1 MLAGLGSLTA
11 FSVLKRDG
19 EKLRE
24 RFDSSKTVER
34 EMERFKERMEKIKT
48 PEQLLKDRKALETV
62 LTSFQL
68 DTEIGKTGIL
78 RKLMTEDP
86 KADGSLAQRLA
97 DPRYRRFAEAMTNF
111 PAGSTTAKP
120 DVAAEWKVQPSKNK
134 ELMASI
140 ESNYKLIK
148 FERDTGQGNT
158 GLQEALYFR
167 RNIQQVTSIPQ
178 LMSDR
183 ALAYVARVGLGLSEK
198 FALLDYEKQR
208 DIFKDRLDLD
218 KLKDP
223 KELDKF
229 IQRFLVNAGG
239 ANGGG
244 STQANAALSIMGG
257 GGGMESII
265 GSRVS
270 LRV

>member
-34 EMERFKERMEKIKT
+34 DMEQFKERMEKIKT

-111 PAGSTTAKP
+111 PVGSTTAKP
-120 DVAAEWKVQPSKNK
+120 DVTAEWKVQPSKNK
-134 ELMASI
+134 DLMASI

-148 FERDTGQGNT
+148 FERDTGQGNA

-167 RNIQQVTSIPQ
+167 RNIQQVTSVPQ
-178 LMSDR
+178 LMSDP
-183 ALAYVARVGLGLSEK
+183 GHIGLSEK

-208 DIFKDRLDLD
+208 DILKERLDLD

-244 STQANAALSIMGG
+244 SAQANAALSIMGG

-265 GSRVS
+265 GSRLS